1 LGLLDRA
8 RSLFGRGDLPSASGI
23 RIPREAAARAAPR
36 LEELRTRLTE
46 LAGLPG
52 LEAFADGH
60 QLPRAFADGVAH
72 VYEAYDAFADELC
85 RAVPLQ
91 TTCAA
96 GCAHCCNDAPTPV
109 RGYELLAI
117 YAVTHP
123 RRRFRKLHNR
133 AAELAERFTG
143 ELVAASGGRTAVK
156 SDSKP
161 FIAARMAYLRAKQPC
176 VFLDRQRRTCT
187 VYDVRPLACRMHF
200 SLDDPDLC
208 DPAREAEPQT
218 PNLAPPEPLVEIMRR
233 VDERLGLTV
242 SPVLP
247 VGFAELGAL
256 VMKGEPILWEIR

>member
-1 LGLLDRA
+1 VGLFDRV
-8 RSLFGRGDLPSASGI
+8 RTLFGAGDLPSPGGI

-36 LEELRTRLTE
+36 LKELERRLTE
-46 LAGLPG
+46 LADLPD
-52 LEAFADGH
+52 LEAFAEDRS
-60 QLPRAFADGVAH
+60 LPRAFADGVAA
-72 VYEAYDAFADELC
+72 VYDAYDAFASEL
-85 RAVPLQ
+85 RDAVALQ
-91 TTCAA
+91 TTCAS

-117 YAVTHP
+117 YAVSQP

-133 AAELAERFTG
+133 AAGLAERFTE
-143 ELVAASGGRTAVK
+143 ELVTASGGKTAIK

-161 FIAARMAYLRAKQPC
+161 FVAARMAYLRAKQPC
-176 VFLDRQRRTCT
+176 VFLDRQRKTCT

-208 DPAREAEPQT
+208 DPDRRGDPQT
-218 PNLAPPEPLVEIMRR
+218 PNLAPPEPLVAIMRR
-233 VDERLGLTV
+233 VDERLGLSV

-256 VMKGEPILWEIR
+256 VMKGEPIIWEIR